1 MQIPVIIPT
10 AVWDAPYVISARVL
24 CAPIAFAI
32 AAAEA
37 SDMKTSVKVT
47 MGGVVA
53 ALCLVLMLLTSVI
66 PFGTYAFPAFAGILL
81 VLIVFNLGFPYAA
94 AVYVITAVLSFL
106 LVSDKEAALLFA
118 VFLGYYP
125 IVKGL
130 IEKIKSKAV
139 QYVIKVLLFNAAMIG
154 AFFIGTSLLSIPK
167 ESFNIF
173 GVYLPWL
180 FLVIGNAAFVIYDL
194 CITRLVTIYLIKWHN
209 RLNKNTKL

>member
-1 MQIPVIIPT
+1 
-10 AVWDAPYVISARVL
+10 
-24 CAPIAFAI
+24 
-32 AAAEA
+32 
-37 SDMKTSVKVT
+37 

-81 VLIVFNLGFPYAA
+81 VLLVFNLGYPYAF
-94 AVYVITAVLSFL
+94 AVYIITAVLSFL
-106 LVSDKEAALLFA
+106 LVADKEAALLFA

-130 IEKIKSKAV
+130 IERLKSKV
-139 QYVIKVLLFNAAMIG
+139 WQYVIKFLLFNATMIG
-154 AFFIGTSLLSIPK
+154 AFYVGTSLLSIPK

-180 FLVIGNAAFVIYDL
+180 FLIIGNGVFIIYDL

>member
-1 MQIPVIIPT
+1 
-10 AVWDAPYVISARVL
+10 
-24 CAPIAFAI
+24 
-32 AAAEA
+32 
-37 SDMKTSVKVT
+37 MKTSVKVS

-66 PFGTYAFPAFAGILL
+66 PFGTYAFPAFAGMLL
-81 VLIVFNLGFPYAA
+81 VLLVYNLGFPYAV
-94 AVYVITAVLSFL
+94 AVYIITAVLSFL
-106 LVSDKEAALLFA
+106 LVADKEAALLFA
-118 VFLGYYP
+118 IFLGYYP

-130 IEKIKSKAV
+130 IERFKSKV
-139 QYVIKVLLFNAAMIG
+139 WQYVFKLLIFNASMIG
-154 AFFIGTSLLSIPK
+154 SFYIGISLLSVPK

-180 FLVIGNAAFVIYDL
+180 FLVIGNAVFIIYDL